1 MADRNFRIRLEPME
15 PRALLSHFDLG
26 GTPDVAP
33 MGRSQGSALVGS
45 IQGTETISA
54 NGYQLDGTGT
64 VTPLGDV
71 IVIGSF
77 GGGQGALNDKGTL
90 TFSNSQGSLTL
101 SLKTRGYFPLRSQNA
116 EEIRVTVQ
124 TLSASGSYA
133 DFRVQGTINFMN
145 HILIS
150 HEGEHPPVPFTA
162 QIDLKAM
169 KVGHR

>member
-26 GTPDVAP
+26 GTPEADSR
-33 MGRSQGSALVGS
+33 GNSQRSALVGS

-77 GGGQGALNDKGTL
+77 GGGQRRSERQGNFDVFQQPGQPDLILENSRVFPAPQSKCGGNSRDRPDAIRKRKLCRFPRSGDDQFHESYFDK
-90 TFSNSQGSLTL
+90 S
-101 SLKTRGYFPLRSQNA
+101 
-116 EEIRVTVQ
+116 
-124 TLSASGSYA
+124 
-133 DFRVQGTINFMN
+133 
-145 HILIS
+145 
-150 HEGEHPPVPFTA
+150 
-162 QIDLKAM
+162 
-169 KVGHR
+169 